1 MLFQARF
8 KTALRA
14 GRLSLTYRYWG
25 APRVRSG
32 AVYRIA
38 PDLAIR
44 VTSIE
49 LADAITEDDA
59 RRAGFE
65 TVAALRSYLTGQERG
80 DGRSLY
86 RIEFERVDAPPD
98 PRAEL
103 AQRPVDTTASSDL
116 RKRLAAMDT
125 RSAAGPWT
133 LTVLRMIGAA
143 PGKRAADLAAQMQWE
158 TPQFKA
164 HVRRLKA
171 LGLTESLEVG
181 YRLSPRGR
189 SLLDVK
195 PR

>member
-1 MLFQARF
+1 VLFQARF
-8 KTALRA
+8 KAALRA
-14 GRLSLTYRYWG
+14 GKLSLTYRYWG
-25 APRVRSG
+25 AARVRRG

-44 VTSIE
+44 VTSIDV
-49 LADAITEDDA
+49 AGAISADDA
-59 RRAGFE
+59 GRAGFE
-65 TVAALRSYLTGQERG
+65 TVAALRSYLTRQERG
-80 DGRSLY
+80 EGRSLY
-86 RIEFERVDAPPD
+86 RIEFERVDVPPD
-98 PRAEL
+98 TRAEL
-103 AQRPVDTTASSDL
+103 AQRPVDTTAHTDL
-116 RKRLAAMDT
+116 RKRLAAMDA
-125 RSAAGPWT
+125 RSAVGPWT

-143 PGKRAADLAAQMQWE
+143 PGKRAADLAAEMNWE
-158 TPQFKA
+158 TVQFKA